1 MWPLIYLLHLVLVIG
16 GAWVS
21 AALLV
26 GRSRDRSPVVSLGI
40 FSRGSFRQTHV
51 SWGRLNLWKWVSGN
65 SPGVKAAG
73 AFGWRPTTLAVPK
86 VEKIQGLNLPGTPR
100 ATSACRGIRLLYFTG
115 NRKGCFYPFNFT
127 VVCKWSGF
135 LGALAK
141 LRKTPISFVM
151 SVCLSVRMQQL
162 GSQWT
167 DFYEI
172 SHLRIC
178 RKSVEKIQVSLKS
191 DKNEGHFTCS
201 SRPIYFSGNMSLSS
215 S

>member
-1 MWPLIYLLHLVLVIG
+1 MDVNLFISCIASSDHLYILTY
-16 GAWVS
+16 A
-21 AALLV
+21 
-26 GRSRDRSPVVSLGI
+26 
-40 FSRGSFRQTHV
+40 H
-51 SWGRLNLWKWVSGN
+51 
-65 SPGVKAAG
+65 
-73 AFGWRPTTLAVPK
+73 TTLVVPK
-86 VEKIQGLNLPGTPR
+86 VKKIRGLNLPGTRR
-100 ATSACRGIRLLYFTG
+100 ATSACRGIPLLYSTG
-115 NRKGCFYPFNFT
+115 NRKVCFYPFNFT
-127 VVCKWSGF
+127 VVCKLSGF

-191 DKNEGHFTCS
+191 DKNEGHFTYS